1 MECQKLSCLENLPQ
15 NTLWRIIE
23 FLPVS
28 DALNCRLSCR
38 LFYKITRCK
47 QFYQQI
53 QIKVLSLSGKDI
65 LVFRSLMEKY
75 GAEVRLSIQ
84 YLSHFN
90 FLKVE
95 SYVALVQEMT
105 ISLCF
110 IHLIS
115 SNCKYLRKLKIF
127 FSTDF
132 QKKSVLSVDFACL
145 GKLKKLDQ
153 IIFQGYFLFPKNILK
168 NIFTKLRNIRS
179 IEFQDLSFGVSE
191 YRNVG
196 NLQILMK
203 ESSHI
208 ESWTFANINCVK
220 RVFTLP
226 KLARFLKCSEVL
238 FDVIDIDNS
247 FLQTLV
253 LDSVTWINKEETR
266 HLENLVTLKLR
277 YSQFSTNSFKCK
289 NLQNLEIS
297 ECNYTS
303 SFIINFVT
311 DFGSSLKKLTLQSL
325 YGVGDESLA
334 EILQSC
340 KSLTYL
346 SLIKMERITP
356 AYVTTIR
363 KKYNLKL
370 FLKV

>member
-1 MECQKLSCLENLPQ
+1 MESQGIFCLENLPH
-15 NTLWRIIE
+15 NTLWKITE

-28 DALNCRLSCR
+28 DALNYRLSCR
-38 LFYKITRCK
+38 LFYTITRCK

-53 QIKVLSLSGKDI
+53 QIKVVSLSGKDI
-65 LVFRSLMEKY
+65 SVFRNLMEKY

-84 YLSHFN
+84 YLSHSDL
-90 FLKVE
+90 LKVV
-95 SYVALVQEMT
+95 SYVSLVQEMT

-115 SNCKYLRKLKIF
+115 TNCKYLRKLKICF
-127 FSTDF
+127 TTNFE
-132 QKKSVLSVDFACL
+132 KKSLPSIDFTCL
-145 GKLKKLDQ
+145 DKLTKLDQ
-153 IIFQGYFLFPKNILK
+153 IIFQGYFLFPRKLLI
-168 NIFTKLRNIRS
+168 NIFTKLKNIRS

-196 NLQILMK
+196 NLQILME

-226 KLARFLKCSEVL
+226 KLARYLKCSEIL

-253 LDSVTWINKEETR
+253 LDSITWINKEETH
-266 HLENLVTLKLR
+266 HLENLLTLKLR

-289 NLQNLEIS
+289 NLRNLEIS

-311 DFGSSLKKLTLQSL
+311 DFGSSLEKLTLQSL
-325 YGVGDESLA
+325 YDVNDESLG

-346 SLIKMERITP
+346 CLIKMERITP
-356 AYVTTIR
+356 VYVATIR
-363 KKYNLKL
+363 TKHNVKVI
-370 FLKV
+370 LKV